1 MSKRVGVT
9 YRDAGK
15 VVPYEKALRAVG
27 IEPVLIRPGDSEPVE
42 GLDGLLLTGGTDVN
56 SKLFHQEPHEASD
69 EPDDERDAMEQRLLE
84 LALERD
90 LPVLAICRGMQ
101 LFNVVQGGSLNQHV
115 QDHVAPGVDEAHP
128 IGVEA
133 GTRLAQA
140 IGPGKHL
147 VNSRHHQVVHQT
159 GSGLRVSARSEEGYP
174 EALERDD
181 KKFAVAVQWHPEDLV
196 ENHDE
201 AKRLFQAFADS
212 LE

>member
-9 YRDAGK
+9 YRDVRR
-15 VVPYEKALRAVG
+15 VVPYEKALREVG
-27 IEPVLIRPGDSEPVE
+27 IEPVLVRPGDSEPVE

-56 SKLFHQEPHEASD
+56 PRLFRQEPHEASD
-69 EPDDERDAMEQRLLE
+69 KPDDERDALEQRMLE
-84 LALERD
+84 SALERD

-101 LFNVVQGGSLNQHV
+101 LFNVVQGGTLKQHV
-115 QDHVAPGVDEAHP
+115 DGHVQPGVADAHP

-147 VNSRHHQVVHQT
+147 VNSRHHQIVDQAAP
-159 GSGLRVSARSEEGYP
+159 GLRVSARSEEGYP

-196 ENHDE
+196 ENREE

-212 LE
+212 L

>member
-1 MSKRVGVT
+1 MPKRVGVT

-15 VVPYEKALRAVG
+15 VVPYEKALREVG
-27 IEPVLIRPGDSEPVE
+27 IEPVLIHPGDSEPIE

-56 SKLFHQEPHEASD
+56 AKLFRQEPHEAND
-69 EPDDERDAMEQRLLE
+69 KPDDERDAMEQRLLE
-84 LALERD
+84 SALDQD

-101 LFNVVQGGSLNQHV
+101 LFNVVHGGTIAQHV
-115 QDHVAPGVDEAHP
+115 EGHRQPGVDEAHP

-140 IGPGKHL
+140 IGPGPHL
-147 VNSRHHQVVHQT
+147 VNSRHHQIVDQT
-159 GSGLRVSARSEEGYP
+159 GDGLRVTARSEEGYP

-196 ENHDE
+196 ENHEE
-201 AKRLFQAFADS
+201 ARRLFQAFADS
-212 LE
+212 L

>member
-1 MSKRVGVT
+1 MPKRVGVT

-27 IEPVLIRPGDSEPVE
+27 IEPVLIRPGDPEPVE
-42 GLDGLLLTGGTDVN
+42 QLDGLLLTGGTDVN
-56 SKLFHQEPHEASD
+56 PKLFHQEAHEAND
-69 EPDDERDAMEQRLLE
+69 QPDDERDAMEQRLLE
-84 LALERD
+84 SALERD

-101 LFNVVQGGSLNQHV
+101 LFNVVQGGTLAQHV
-115 QDHVAPGVDEAHP
+115 EGHVQRDVADAHA

-147 VNSRHHQVVHQT
+147 VNSRHHQIIAET
-159 GSGLRVSARSEEGYP
+159 GAGLRVSARSEEGYP
-174 EALERDD
+174 EALERTD

-196 ENHDE
+196 DNRED
-201 AKRLFQAFADS
+201 AKRLFKAFADS
-212 LE
+212 L